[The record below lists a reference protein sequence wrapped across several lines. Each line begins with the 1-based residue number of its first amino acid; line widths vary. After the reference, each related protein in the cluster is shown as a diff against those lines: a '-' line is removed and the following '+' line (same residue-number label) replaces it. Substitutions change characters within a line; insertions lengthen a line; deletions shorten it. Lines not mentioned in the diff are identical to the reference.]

1 MLFGMDGLCL
11 TSMWYFNLKAI
22 GGAKVKAALASESAC
37 CFSARG
43 MK

>member
-11 TSMWYFNLKAI
+11 TSMWYFSLNKVES
-22 GGAKVKAALASESAC
+22 AKVEADLANESAC
-37 CFSARG
+37 IFSARG